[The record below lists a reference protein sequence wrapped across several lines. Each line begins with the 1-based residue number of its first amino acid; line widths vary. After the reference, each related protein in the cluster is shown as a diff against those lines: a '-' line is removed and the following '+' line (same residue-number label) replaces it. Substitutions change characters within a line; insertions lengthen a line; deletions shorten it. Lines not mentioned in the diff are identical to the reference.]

1 MVRRILLLILLAA
14 LLPLCALAQTAQVVD
29 PSDVLS
35 DEEEVEIARLIGQI
49 EAEYPV
55 DLVVLVTFSVP
66 DDDEAFSAVYAY
78 ADDFYDQGG
87 YGVGEDRSG
96 MIYLIDLN
104 NGVQHVSNYGEMVG
118 VLDDERL
125 DAVLDAAHPFLVQ
138 GDWGRGTLEAL
149 WCVWA
154 CLGEYAAD
162 CDQSQA
168 EAVPQLEES
177 PAGMLLMG
185 GECL

>member
-1 MVRRILLLILLAA
+1 
-14 LLPLCALAQTAQVVD
+14 
-29 PSDVLS
+29 
-35 DEEEVEIARLIGQI
+35 
-49 EAEYPV
+49 
-55 DLVVLVTFSVP
+55 
-66 DDDEAFSAVYAY
+66 
-78 ADDFYDQGG
+78 
-87 YGVGEDRSG
+87 

-104 NGVQHVSNYGEMVG
+104 NGVQYVSACGEMIG

-138 GDWGRGTLEAL
+138 GDWGGGVQEAL
-149 WCVWA
+149 RCVWA

-162 CDQSQA
+162 CDQSPA
-168 EAVPQLEES
+168 EAVPKPEGS